1 MDNQYKLIQ
10 ANVLR
15 ILEPATLGIEHL
27 GYGCQPFH
35 TGSIKFGSSSSG
47 SVQVCRVTMVIGSID
62 LKYSRLLFSRASI
75 WREFGLPQLK

>member
-15 ILEPATLGIEHL
+15 ILEPATLGDRTSR
-27 GYGCQPFH
+27 YGMSAFH

-47 SVQVCRVTMVIGSID
+47 VGTR
-62 LKYSRLLFSRASI
+62 FA
-75 WREFGLPQLK
+75 E